1 MKRLAI
7 AALLLAAQPAYA
19 QLVDGVAAIVDK
31 DVILLSEVELRA
43 RMAIE
48 MIEKRQGQPPGQ
60 DAVLEIY
67 QESLQ
72 NLIDAKLIQTY
83 AQRANLTAEEPEI
96 DRAIEGIALE
106 EGVAPESI
114 YEAAAQQGLTRQQ
127 YRNELAK
134 QITRMKVISG
144 AVRQRVTVNEGE
156 VRALYDE
163 RYGNQEPGIRV
174 RARHILIIWPEK
186 ATPEQR
192 ESLREIAEQIREKAI
207 ESGDFASLARQ
218 YSRAPSA
225 QDGGYTTFKEGEV
238 APEIDAAVFGL
249 PPGEITPVI
258 ETEHGLNIFQI
269 VNRFDPAE
277 VAFQDVA
284 ESLRGELVERKTMP
298 EFKEWID
305 ELREN
310 RYIEIVKAE
319 LR

>member
-1 MKRLAI
+1 MKRFAI
-7 AALLLAAQPAYA
+7 AALLLLAQPAYA

-48 MIEKRQGQPPGQ
+48 AIERRQGEGPSQEV
-60 DAVLEIY
+60 VLEIY

-72 NLIDAKLIQTY
+72 NLIDARLIQSY
-83 AQRANLTAEEPEI
+83 AQRANLTAQEPEI

-106 EGVAPESI
+106 EGVSPDAI
-114 YEAAAQQGLTRQQ
+114 YEAAEQQGLTRQQ

-163 RYGNQEPGIRV
+163 RYGNQEPGMRV
-174 RARHILIIWPEK
+174 RARHILIVRPEK
-186 ATPEQR
+186 ATPEQKTR
-192 ESLREIAEQIREKAI
+192 LHEI
-207 ESGDFASLARQ
+207 
-218 YSRAPSA
+218 
-225 QDGGYTTFKEGEV
+225 

-277 VAFQDVA
+277 VSFQDVA
-284 ESLRGELVERKTMP
+284 ESLRGELIERKTMP
-298 EFKEWID
+298 EFKEWIG

>member
-1 MKRLAI
+1 MRAVLAGL
-7 AALLLAAQPAYA
+7 LLLASPAHA
-19 QLVDGVAAIVDK
+19 QLVDGVAAIVDR

-43 RMAIE
+43 RVALE
-48 MIEKRQGQPPGQ
+48 MIEQRQGEKPS
-60 DAVLEIY
+60 VEIVREIY

-72 NLIDAKLIQTY
+72 NLIDAKLIQRY
-83 AQRANLTAEEPEI
+83 AQRAKLAAEEMEI

-106 EGVAPESI
+106 EGVSPEAI
-114 YEAAAQQGLTRQQ
+114 YQAAQQQGLTRQQ
-127 YRNELAK
+127 YRSELGK

-144 AVRQRVTVNEGE
+144 AVRARVTVNEGE
-156 VRALYDE
+156 VRALYEE
-163 RYGNQEPGIRV
+163 RYGSQEPGIRV
-174 RARHILIIWPEK
+174 RARHILLVWPDQ

-192 ESLREIAEQIREKAI
+192 QRMGEIAAQIRAKAI
-207 ESGDFASLARQ
+207 ETGDFASLARQ

-277 VAFQDVA
+277 VSYQDVA

-298 EFKEWID
+298 EFREWIS

>member
-1 MKRLAI
+1 MRGAF
-7 AALLLAAQPAYA
+7 AALLLLAAPAHA

-43 RMAIE
+43 RVALEVIE
-48 MIEKRQGQPPGQ
+48 RRQGEQPSQ
-60 DAVLEIY
+60 DVVREVY

-72 NLIDAKLIQTY
+72 NLIDAKLIQRY
-83 AQRANLTAEEPEI
+83 AQRANLAAEEPEI

-106 EGVAPESI
+106 EGVAPDAI
-114 YEAAAQQGLTRQQ
+114 YQAALQQGLTRQQ
-127 YRNELAK
+127 YRSELSK

-144 AVRQRVTVNEGE
+144 AVRARVTVNEGE

-163 RYGNQEPGIRV
+163 RYGSQEPGMRV
-174 RARHILIIWPEK
+174 RARHILLLWPEN

-192 ESLREIAEQIREKAI
+192 ENIHEIAEQIREKAI
-207 ESGDFASLARQ
+207 ETGDFASLARQ

-225 QDGGYTTFKEGEV
+225 QDGGYTTFREGEV
-238 APEIDAAVFGL
+238 SPAINAAVFGL
-249 PPGEITPVI
+249 PPGEITEVI

-277 VAFQDVA
+277 VAYQDVA
-284 ESLRGELVERKTMP
+284 ESLRGELIERKTMP
-298 EFKEWID
+298 EFREWID